1 MRNIFRFIRRK
12 QATLLL
18 KFIQCIR
25 IYLWKLVS
33 TNSPQGTPQ
42 LAQPVQ
48 WVGKGEIVI
57 HENVK
62 IGFWPS
68 PYCLGGNSYFEARFP
83 ESRIEIG
90 EGTVISNNFVCI
102 AEYATIVIGRKV
114 LIGANVEII
123 NSDFH
128 GVDPSQRNLSKPEW
142 NGHVRIAEN
151 VFVGSNVKILKGV
164 SIGKNT
170 VVANGAIVTKDVA
183 ENSVVAGIPAKVIHT
198 FRNSECRIS
207 K

>member
-1 MRNIFRFIRRK
+1 MKNILRFIQRK
-12 QATLLL
+12 KATLLL
-18 KFIQCIR
+18 RFIQRIR

-33 TNSPQGTPQ
+33 TNSSQGNPQ

-83 ESRIEIG
+83 EARIEIG

-102 AEYATIVIGRKV
+102 AEYSSIFIGRKV
-114 LIGANVEII
+114 LIGTNVEII

-128 GVDPSQRNLSKPEW
+128 GIEPSQRSLSKPEW
-142 NGHVRIAEN
+142 NSPVEIADN
-151 VFVGSNVKILKGV
+151 VFIGSNVRILKGV
-164 SIGKNT
+164 KVGKN
-170 VVANGAIVTKDVA
+170 VVIANSAVVTKDVA
-183 ENSVVAGIPAKVIHT
+183 ENSVVAGIPAKVVHA
-198 FRNSECRIS
+198 FGNN
-207 K
+207 